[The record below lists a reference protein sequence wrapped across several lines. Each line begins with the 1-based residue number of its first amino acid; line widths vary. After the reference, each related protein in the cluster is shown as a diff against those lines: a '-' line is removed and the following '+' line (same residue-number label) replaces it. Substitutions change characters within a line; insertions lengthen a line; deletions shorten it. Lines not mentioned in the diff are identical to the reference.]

1 MDTSFFHLA
10 LTVKDLAKFEAFYAR
25 HFGFYRART
34 ISLGDDAELVFLKND
49 KNIYLEIFPPEEDR
63 PYAMSEADGPHYP
76 GLRHIA
82 FSVEDIDEKVR
93 LMGVDAVI
101 TLGPLHFDDVIEG
114 WKTVWL
120 KDPEG
125 NIIELTQG
133 YRDQDMAATA

>member
-10 LTVKDLAKFEAFYAR
+10 LTVKNLAKFESFYAK
-25 HFGFYRART
+25 HFGFKRART

-49 KNIYLEIFPPEEDR
+49 HNIYLEVFPPEEER
-63 PYAMSEADGPHYP
+63 PMAMAEADGPHYP

-82 FSVEDIDEKVR
+82 FSVEDIDEKLR
-93 LMGVDAVI
+93 LMGDDAVI
-101 TLGPLHFDDVIEG
+101 TLGPLHFDEVIEG

-125 NIIELTQG
+125 NIIEITQG
-133 YRDQDMAATA
+133 YRDQDIATA

>member
-1 MDTSFFHLA
+1 MDPSFFHLA
-10 LTVKDLAKFEAFYAR
+10 LTVKNLPEFEAFYAK
-25 HFGFYRART
+25 HFGFFRART
-34 ISLGDDAELVFLKND
+34 INLGDDAELVFLKND

-82 FSVEDIDEKVR
+82 FSVDDIDEKVKS
-93 LMGVDAVI
+93 MGEDAVI

-125 NIIELTQG
+125 NIIEITQG
-133 YRDQDMAATA
+133 YRDQ